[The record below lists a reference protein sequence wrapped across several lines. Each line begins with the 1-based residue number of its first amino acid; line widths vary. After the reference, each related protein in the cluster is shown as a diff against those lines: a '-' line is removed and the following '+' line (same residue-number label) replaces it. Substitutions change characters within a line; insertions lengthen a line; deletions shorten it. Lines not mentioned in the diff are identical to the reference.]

1 MKSTIIER
9 NPHALKIQFQLGAE
23 DLGPAPAMSDKAWVS
38 ERMRQSVKTFIQE
51 QKQRPCKEPVLKLLA
66 QTASSLSF
74 VCNLEVFPPVKLPAS
89 LQATV
94 DVPAL
99 QAPSEAELS
108 AAVEALQLRWADL
121 RPVERP
127 AQWGDLLIVDLV
139 GTCNKQL
146 IPLSPQHKWQMLLK
160 PAEAGQEPDPMLAQI
175 VGIQA
180 GEQKTLM
187 HMLPEDYPYPAW
199 RKAPAQ
205 YQIYLHQLNEV
216 RVPPQD
222 DVLAQVSGLAEN
234 FDALLE
240 VLYQQTLEQKR
251 QAWLARVREAVSA
264 QVVKASQVQIPA
276 EWEVAELRS
285 GWDNGDALVLAQLS
299 HFAQAPALLAQGW
312 QSWQSHVHL
321 RRQQAEALKTRL
333 VLQEIALRQGLSLS
347 PQQRET
353 ALHALAES
361 LSITDQELDASLD
374 QGRSRVTIEGQLLL
388 DKVVR
393 WLVGQA
399 KVSSEG
405 KALN

>member
-9 NPHALKIQFQLGAE
+9 SPHALKIQFQLSAE
-23 DLGPAPAMSDKAWVS
+23 DLGPAPALSDKAWVTQ
-38 ERMRQSVKTFIQE
+38 RMRQSVKTFIQE

-89 LQATV
+89 LQVTV

-99 QAPSEAELS
+99 EAPSEAELS
-108 AAVEALQLRWADL
+108 AAVEALQLEWADL
-121 RPVERP
+121 KPVERS
-127 AQWGDLLIVDLV
+127 AQWGDLLSVDMV
-139 GTCNKQL
+139 GTCHKQL
-146 IPLSPQHKWQMLLK
+146 IPLSPQHNWQLLLK
-160 PAEAGQEPDPMLAQI
+160 PAEAGQAADPMLAQMI
-175 VGIQA
+175 GMQA

-205 YQIYLHQLNEV
+205 YQLYLRQVSEV

-234 FDALLE
+234 FEALLE
-240 VLYQQTLEQKR
+240 ILYQRTLEQKR

-264 QVVKASQVQIPA
+264 QVVNASQVQIPA

-285 GWDNGDALVLAQLS
+285 CWDNGDALVLARLS

-333 VLQEIALRQGLSLS
+333 VLQEIALQQGLTLS
-347 PQQRET
+347 AQQRET

-361 LSITDQELDASLD
+361 LSLSDQALAASLD
-374 QGRSRVTIEGQLLL
+374 EGRSRVTIEGQLLL
-388 DKVVR
+388 DKVVK
-393 WLVGQA
+393 WLVGRA
-399 KVSSEG
+399 EVTSEG